1 METILII
8 EDEMP
13 ILVALEDAL
22 EQAGYYVLSA
32 RNGEQGLK
40 YALEEPYDLLVLD
53 LMLPR
58 LNGYDILKRLRKEN
72 KYVPVIILTAKS
84 QEVDKIKG
92 FEYGADDYVTKPFGV
107 KELIARIKVRLKN
120 AQQRPSLITRY
131 TLGSLQFDFEAMT
144 ALKYNRPL
152 EFSVRELELLRYLL
166 SHRGKVISREQLFQ
180 DVWGYDLEQMP
191 VSRSL
196 DNYILKLRQ
205 KIEKK
210 PDEPKHLLTVHG
222 KGYRFV
228 D

>member
-1 METILII
+1 MGTILVI
-8 EDEMP
+8 EDEIP

-22 EQAGYYVLSA
+22 EQAGYAVLSS

-40 YALEEPYDLLVLD
+40 YALEESYDLLVLD
-53 LMLPR
+53 IMLPR
-58 LNGYDILKRLRKEN
+58 LNGYEILKRLRKEN

-84 QEVDKIKG
+84 QEPDKIKG
-92 FEYGADDYVTKPFGV
+92 FEYGADDYMTKPFGV
-107 KELIARIKVRLKN
+107 KELLARIKVRLKN
-120 AQQRPSLITRY
+120 AQQRPSLITHY
-131 TLGSLQFDFEAMT
+131 TLGSMQFNFEAMT
-144 ALKYNRPL
+144 VFKNSHPVD
-152 EFSVRELELLRYLL
+152 FSVRELEILRYLL

-191 VSRSL
+191 MSRSL

-210 PDEPKHLLTVHG
+210 PEEPKYLLTVHG

>member
-1 METILII
+1 
-8 EDEMP
+8 MP